1 MSQTYYSKYYYEHYK
16 SLSNKPVKYQL
27 YIRIIKDFMMF
38 LASEL
43 LEFGKVLI
51 PEKLGIIYILGITSK
66 VKVENG
72 VIKGLAPDWKATKD
86 SWAIDKEAKLA
97 KTIIYHFN
105 EESGGVRYSVKWDR
119 KRVLLSNKFLYDFKL
134 ARKHK
139 RALSKLIQNKKEYYI
154 KK

>member
-1 MSQTYYSKYYYEHYK
+1 MSQTYYSKYYYKHYK
-16 SLSNKPVKYQL
+16 SLSKNPIKYEL
-27 YIRIIKDFMMF
+27 YIKIVKDFMLF

-43 LEFGKVLI
+43 LNFGKVLL
-51 PEKLGIIYILGITSK
+51 PEKLGTIHILGISLKIK
-66 VKVENG
+66 VKDN
-72 VIKGLAPDWKATKD
+72 VIKGLAPDWKSTKD
-86 SWAIDKEAKLA
+86 LWAEDNEAKLA

-105 EESGGVRYSVKWDR
+105 EESNGIRYSVKWDR

-139 RALSKLIQNKKEYYI
+139 RALSKMIQNKKEYYV